1 MSHTQGKLKAQE
13 SRIYFADLAGGF
25 DIRNCPSPEANARRL
40 VACWNACEGISTD
53 ALETE
58 GGAVMGWVRTAS
70 KLIAATTQRDEL
82 LEALK
87 ELTLAYQ
94 RTAQYRCL
102 DEVKEDEQRFMNAKA
117 AIAKVEGTL

>member
-1 MSHTQGKLKAQE
+1 MNGLLQNAFEAKDRFISELQTELSEKKA
-13 SRIYFADLAGGF
+13 I
-25 DIRNCPSPEANARRL
+25 NA
-40 VACWNACEGISTD
+40 
-53 ALETE
+53 
-58 GGAVMGWVRTAS
+58 
-70 KLIAATTQRDEL
+70 EL

-117 AIAKVEGTL
+117 TIAKAEGKQ